1 MKRPVLFSV
10 ICALLIVA
18 GTSMAEAR
26 VPRMKMPAL
35 TTEKVVRETF
45 KIDNDQPE
53 GIIGML
59 KGYSV
64 EWPADMGGLDLTNMR
79 NAVGRLA
86 FGENYV
92 EGTDAETMMSNI
104 LYGNPNAAPTPYE
117 INEAFFNSTDFQ
129 WLNKPGMQNFYYDLT
144 LVKILDKR
152 DGKYV
157 SYRKSYTGWMGAT
170 AHESFYY
177 MIYDIAGN
185 KRLNFEDIFLKGS
198 EDAILKEIIAQMMKD
213 CGAKT
218 YAELKEMMCFMFEGD
233 YPPVTHN
240 VAFVDGKFVF
250 TYNPY
255 EIACGSVDHITVN
268 IPAKRLRPYLTSIA
282 GLLFLK

>member
-1 MKRPVLFSV
+1 MKRVAIFLVAFMVLAATSD
-10 ICALLIVA
+10 VA
-18 GTSMAEAR
+18 SAR
-26 VPRMKMPAL
+26 VAKVRMPKL

-45 KIDNDQPE
+45 MIDKYEPE
-53 GIIGML
+53 GVIGTL

-92 EGTDAETMMSNI
+92 EGSDAETMMSNI
-104 LYGNPNAAPTPYE
+104 LYGNPFAAPTPYE

-129 WLNKPGMQNFYYDLT
+129 WLSEPGMQNFYYDLT
-144 LVKILDKR
+144 MVKIIGKR
-152 DGKYV
+152 DGKYL
-157 SYRKSYTGWMGAT
+157 SYCKSHTGWMGAT

-255 EIACGSVDHITVN
+255 EIACGSVDHITVA
-268 IPAKRLRPYLTSIA
+268 IPTNRLRPYLTTVASLV
-282 GLLFLK
+282 LLKK